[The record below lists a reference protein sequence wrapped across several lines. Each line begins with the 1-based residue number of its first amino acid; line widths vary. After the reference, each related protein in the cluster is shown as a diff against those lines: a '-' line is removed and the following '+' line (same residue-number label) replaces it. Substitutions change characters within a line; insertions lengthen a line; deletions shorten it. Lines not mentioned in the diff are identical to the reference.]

1 MIEIR
6 GRRLLIDGKPVV
18 VMAGEVHY
26 FRLARDQWQ
35 QRIELAV
42 QAGCTAIASYIPWLW
57 HELPDGSIDVTGQS
71 RPERDVGAFID
82 LCQASGLHFIARPGP
97 FVMAELKNEGIPYR
111 VYSEHPE
118 IISTGWDGAP
128 AATATVDYLSPAF
141 LAECE
146 RWFACV
152 LPVLASRL
160 QPVGGNVI
168 ALQLDNEIGMLAWIS
183 NSPDLTDGLLADL
196 LGWCRHKYPDCFADR
211 YPGVGNTP
219 DAAVWRRTVQSP
231 DEAWAG
237 ALRVDL
243 HLFMRDRFAEYTG
256 RLTDMAA
263 GQGISGI
270 PLLINIHGTEGG
282 DGVPFGI
289 GISQLLRTYAGVK
302 GMLAGSDHYL
312 GEMTRNSTTDIHFI
326 NACMAAVNDADQ
338 PLTSLEFEAG
348 TGDYADGLES
358 LNDPSTVEL
367 KTRLCLAQGHRLIN
381 YYLLA
386 GGINPPLE
394 EKVGDGNDR
403 ISFTGERHGTA
414 APVGP
419 EGQLGLSFGA
429 LARTCHLVEAN
440 AGWLADMDEEHD
452 DLAMAF
458 LPDAFATEYHYPA
471 SAEMTAAT
479 FDLAAHRGP
488 GQRKALWRSLL
499 FAGFR
504 FGAVNLQDPAAEL
517 PSLVGLACG
526 VYLDSV
532 VQQRLV
538 DYLRAGGRL
547 LQLGPLPEKDLQ
559 GRPCRLLTDALRVR
573 PGAVV
578 RGDHRHYPSVTA
590 PRIIPA
596 VPETRVGWL
605 QQIHSEPSAA
615 VSPLVLD
622 VDGRVCGVHAEAG
635 PGRAVLL
642 AAELPSMP
650 TLFAAFARL
659 LGVTAGL
666 AMRTDVFGV
675 VATTTSAPA
684 GGRMMHLLNP
694 TGYPATVF
702 LTLDGQPLTPEGWAL
717 PARTGRLLPLGLHE
731 QWGRILSS
739 ASEVLARSGPRLTFG
754 PSLDPRGH
762 RVVLDTER
770 EVTARQP
777 PGSLAQ
783 VRRDGRR
790 VTVTAADPSEPLSI
804 EIG

>member
-6 GRRLLIDGKPVV
+6 GRRILVDGKPVV

-26 FRLARDQWQ
+26 FRLARDQWP
-35 QRIELAV
+35 QRIELALE
-42 QAGCTAIASYIPWLW
+42 AGCTAIASYIPWLW
-57 HELPDGSIDVTGQS
+57 HELPDGSIDVTGRS
-71 RPERDVGAFID
+71 RPERDIGGFID
-82 LCQASGLHFIARPGP
+82 LCAASGLQFIARPGP

-118 IISTGWDGAP
+118 IVATGWDGAP
-128 AATATVDYLSPAF
+128 APTATVDYLAPAF

-146 RWFACV
+146 RWFASV
-152 LPVLASRL
+152 LPVLAARL

-168 ALQLDNEIGMLAWIS
+168 AVQLDNEIGMLAWIS
-183 NSPDLTDGLLADL
+183 NSPDLTDTLLADL
-196 LGWCRHKYPDCFADR
+196 LGWCRRRYGDRFADR
-211 YPGVGNTP
+211 YPEVGNLP
-219 DAAVWRRTVQSP
+219 GAEAWRRTVRSP
-231 DEAWAG
+231 QETWAG

-243 HLFMRDRFAEYTG
+243 HLFMRDRFAEYTA
-256 RLTDMAA
+256 RLAEIAA
-263 GQGISGI
+263 SQGISGV

-282 DGVPFGI
+282 NGVPFGI

-312 GEMTRNSTTDIHFI
+312 GEMTQDSTTDMHFI

-338 PLTSLEFEAG
+338 PLASLEFEAG

-367 KTRLCLAQGHRLIN
+367 KTRLCLAQGNRLIN

-386 GGINPPLE
+386 GGVNPALE

-414 APVGP
+414 APIGP
-419 EGQLGLSFGA
+419 EGRRGLSFSA
-429 LARTCHLVEAN
+429 VARTCHLVRAN
-440 AGWLADMDEEHD
+440 ADWLGDMDEEHD

-479 FDLAAHRGP
+479 VDLAAHRGP

-499 FAGFR
+499 FAGYR
-504 FGAVNLQDPAAEL
+504 FGAVNLQDPTAEL
-517 PSLVGLACG
+517 PSLVGLASG
-526 VYLDSV
+526 VYLDSI

-538 DYLRAGGRL
+538 EHLHAGGRL

-559 GRPCRLLTDALRVR
+559 GRPCRLLIDALGVR
-573 PGAVV
+573 PGALV
-578 RGDHRHYPSVTA
+578 RGDHRYYPSVTA
-590 PRIIPA
+590 PRIVPA

-605 QQIHSEPSAA
+605 QQIDSEPAAA
-615 VSPLVLD
+615 VSPLLLD
-622 VDGRVCGVHAEAG
+622 VDGRVCGVHAEVG

-642 AAELPSMP
+642 AAELPSNP
-650 TLFAAFARL
+650 TLFTALVRL
-659 LGVTAGL
+659 LGLTPGL
-666 AMRTDVFGV
+666 AMRTDVLGV
-675 VATTTSAPA
+675 VATTSRAAA
-684 GGRMMHLLNP
+684 GGRMLHLLNP

-702 LTLDGQPLTPEGWAL
+702 LTLDGKPLTPEGWAL
-717 PARTGRLLPLGLHE
+717 PPRTGRLLPLGVRS

-739 ASEVLARSGPRLTFG
+739 TSEVLARSGPVLTFG

-762 RVVLDTER
+762 RVVLDTEG
-770 EVTARQP
+770 EVTARRQP
-777 PGSLAQ
+777 RSIAQ
-783 VRRDGRR
+783 LRRDGRR
-790 VTVTAADPSEPLSI
+790 VTVTAPDPSEPLSI